1 MWNSGV
7 PNTMD
12 APSTCLLC
20 HGTDDAVVGVATC
33 TDRCVVYAHES
44 CFRNRRSSN
53 AFRRKNGRRSNGD
66 AEVCLASGCVAK
78 CIVRRATADCG
89 TTTTFKD
96 RGERC
101 VDATADLTDPDRP
114 CSFLGRDGR
123 PCRHPAVRSG
133 ACRLHL
139 RSADLM
145 LRMVSDVAR
154 EDRNRGTMTDVVS
167 TASVGVQTD
176 DTASLEIERLEARVR
191 ALELENTMW
200 RARQEALRRD
210 VLRTA
215 SELTDRAFRP

>member
-1 MWNSGV
+1 MSV
-7 PNTMD
+7 PNTMMD
-12 APSTCLLC
+12 APPTCLLC
-20 HGTDDAVVGVATC
+20 HETDDTVVGVATC
-33 TDRCVVYAHES
+33 TDRCVVNAHES

-78 CIVRRATADCG
+78 CLVRRWTTTDCG
-89 TTTTFKD
+89 TTTFATGH
-96 RGERC
+96 GERH
-101 VDATADLTDPDRP
+101 VDASDDLSDPDHP

-123 PCRHPAVRSG
+123 PCRHPAARSG

-145 LRMVSDVAR
+145 LRMVRDVSH
-154 EDRNRGTMTDVVS
+154 EDRNRATMTDVVS

-176 DTASLEIERLEARVR
+176 ETFDILEARVK
-191 ALELENTMW
+191 ALELENVMW

-215 SELTDRAFRP
+215 SELTDRATRP